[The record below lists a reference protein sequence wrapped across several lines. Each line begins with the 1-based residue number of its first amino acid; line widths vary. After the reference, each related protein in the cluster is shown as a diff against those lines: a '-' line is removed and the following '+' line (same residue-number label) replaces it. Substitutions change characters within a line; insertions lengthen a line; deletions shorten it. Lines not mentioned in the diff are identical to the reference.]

1 MLKDKVTEKDKRI
14 EETEKLIKDLTSQTE
29 NLKTDY
35 K

>member
-1 MLKDKVTEKDKRI
+1 MLKDKVIEKDKRI
-14 EETEKLIKDLTSQTE
+14 EETEKLIKDLTLQTE